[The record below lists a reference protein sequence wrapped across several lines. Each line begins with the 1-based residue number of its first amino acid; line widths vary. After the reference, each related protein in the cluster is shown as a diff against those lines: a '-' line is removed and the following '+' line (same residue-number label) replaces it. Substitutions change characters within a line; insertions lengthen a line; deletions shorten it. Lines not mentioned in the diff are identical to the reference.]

1 MQTSLPV
8 DVRSRLLKA
17 RIQLSLRQPFLA
29 SALMRLP
36 IKDVT
41 GMSWCSTMATDG
53 YHIFFNADWVATIT
67 DPELRGVIAHE
78 LLHVLF
84 NHSSRCGNRH
94 PAKWNIACDY
104 AINLLLVEQGFLLP
118 TGGLMSREFVGLPAE
133 EIYIR
138 LLDSKGSRKLSGSS
152 RGGAIAD
159 GEDTPGV
166 LTKTEG
172 DILSPDDPR
181 VIGAVGSGDMDAEER
196 ANLIATL
203 RSDAKEKLQGNSSA
217 WFRSECN
224 SADSAKIDWRS
235 VLRQWL
241 FDRIRT
247 DWSLWPPSKKH
258 IHRGFI
264 FPSIGVEA
272 PGMLIF
278 AVDTSGSMSNEELAL
293 IFAEIRSFRETFP
306 CKLTVLQADS
316 DVRGVAE
323 FEAMDGYEFPQ
334 RVEVVGR
341 GGTDF
346 RPVFDWIQNN
356 EFDRPSALVYA
367 TDGYGRFPASDTG
380 FPVIWL
386 RTQAALEESKF
397 PFGLVVSL

>member
-1 MQTSLPV
+1 MQTSLQV
-8 DVRSRLLKA
+8 DIGSRLLKA

-36 IKDVT
+36 IRDVT
-41 GMSWCSTMATDG
+41 GMSWCPTMATDG
-53 YHIFFNADWVATIT
+53 YHIFFNSDWVKSIT

-84 NHSSRCGNRH
+84 NHSTRCGSRETI
-94 PAKWNIACDY
+94 KWNIACDY

-118 TGGLMSREFVGLPAE
+118 ASGLMSREFVGLPAE
-133 EIYIR
+133 EIYNR
-138 LLDSKGSRKLSGSS
+138 LLDSRKKPERSKSVNGQ
-152 RGGAIAD
+152 RNTDDA
-159 GEDTPGV
+159 PGV
-166 LTKTEG
+166 LTEAEG
-172 DILSPDDPR
+172 DILAPDDPR
-181 VIGAVGSGDMDAEER
+181 VIGVVGNSDMDAQER
-196 ANLIATL
+196 ADLIATL
-203 RSDAKEKLQGNSSA
+203 RSDAKEKLQGNSGA

-235 VLRQWL
+235 LLRQWL

-278 AVDTSGSMSNEELAL
+278 AVDTSASMSNEELSL
-293 IFAEIRSFRETFP
+293 IFSEIRSFRETFP
-306 CKLTVLQADS
+306 CKLTVLQADTN
-316 DVRGVAE
+316 VRSVVE
-323 FEAMDGYEFPQ
+323 FEAMDGSEFPE
-334 RVEVVGR
+334 RVKVVGR

-346 RPVFDWIQNN
+346 RPVFDWIENN
-356 EFDRPSALVYA
+356 ASGSPSALVYA
-367 TDGYGRFPASDTG
+367 TDGYGSFPKSNTG
-380 FPVIWL
+380 FPVIWI
-386 RTQAALEESKF
+386 RTRIALAESKF

>member
-1 MQTSLPV
+1 MQTSLLV
-8 DVRSRLLKA
+8 DIRSRLLKA

-36 IKDVT
+36 IRDVT
-41 GMSWCSTMATDG
+41 GMSWCPTMATDG
-53 YHIFFNADWVATIT
+53 YHIFFNSDWKKNIT

-84 NHSSRCGNRH
+84 NHSARCGSRK
-94 PAKWNIACDY
+94 ADKWNIACDY

-118 TGGLMSREFVGLPAE
+118 AGGLMSREFVGLPAE
-133 EIYIR
+133 EIYSR
-138 LLDSKGSRKLSGSS
+138 LLDGGKKPERSRPANALL
-152 RGGAIAD
+152 D
-159 GEDTPGV
+159 DEDVAGV
-166 LTKTEG
+166 LKEAKG
-172 DILSPDDPR
+172 DILAPEDPR
-181 VIGAVGSGDMDAEER
+181 VIGVVGNSDLDAQER
-196 ANLIATL
+196 TDLIATL
-203 RSDAKEKLQGNSSA
+203 RSDAKEKLQGNSGA

-235 VLRQWL
+235 LLRQWL

-278 AVDTSGSMSNEELAL
+278 AVDTSGSMSNEELAS
-293 IFAEIRSFRETFP
+293 IFSEIRSFRETFP
-306 CKLTVLQADS
+306 CKLTVLQADT
-316 DVRGVAE
+316 DVKSVVE
-323 FEAMDGYEFPQ
+323 FEAMDGSEFPR
-334 RVEVVGR
+334 RVEVTGR

-356 EFDRPSALVYA
+356 ATGSPSALVYA
-367 TDGYGRFPASDTG
+367 TDGYGTFPKSETT
-380 FPVIWL
+380 FPVIWV
-386 RTQAALEESKF
+386 RTPIALDESKF